1 MVIILPGSVQ
11 EFYLIFCNFSLA
23 SPLPIVTLF
32 RKLLLFS
39 QLDWHPSVYAGLCL
53 DMWRRHC
60 FKYRLLRPLF
70 LDWVWRSRTHTCF
83 CVSFSSGFIMCTS
96 HTWTRRFSTSRLWG
110 GSPTPTA
117 PATAGTS
124 PSPTPADL
132 CLFKHMCVHRS
143 IYAVTGMHFDF
154 TLTAPNLYRMVSLFL
169 TFCLSDHCRV
179 SVSLHVSQL
188 SSLSYVSCL

>member
-1 MVIILPGSVQ
+1 MVIILPWSVQ
-11 EFYLIFCNFSLA
+11 EFYLILGNFSLV
-23 SPLPIVTLF
+23 SPLPIVLLF
-32 RKLLLFS
+32 RRLLLFS
-39 QLDWHPSVYAGLCL
+39 QLDWHPSVYVGLCL

-110 GSPTPTA
+110 VPPPPQLPPQLA
-117 PATAGTS
+117 PAPPLLLQTCE
-124 PSPTPADL
+124 
-132 CLFKHMCVHRS
+132 CLFKHMCVHKS

-154 TLTAPNLYRMVSLFL
+154 TLTAPNLYRMVSPFL
-169 TFCLSDHCRV
+169 TFCL
-179 SVSLHVSQL
+179 
-188 SSLSYVSCL
+188 